1 MKLNKEFDL
10 TMNLFAKI
18 IIFFFFTVM
27 WIKSLPES

>member
-18 IIFFFFTVM
+18 IFFFFTVM